1 MSVIINE
8 FEIIPEQ
15 QGQET
20 AVSNAAPPPSPPS
33 PPVTPTD
40 IVDVLRR
47 QSDRLSRIQAH

>member
-20 AVSNAAPPPSPPS
+20 AVSPPTPPAPPAPPI
-33 PPVTPTD
+33 TPTD

-47 QSDRLSRIQAH
+47 QSDRFNRIHAH

>member
-8 FEIIPEQ
+8 FEIVPEQ

-20 AVSNAAPPPSPPS
+20 AVSPQPSAPSSPPPVSPI
-33 PPVTPTD
+33 D

-47 QSDRLSRIQAH
+47 QSDRLNRIRAH

>member
-8 FEIIPEQ
+8 FEIVPEQ
-15 QGQET
+15 QGAVT
-20 AVSNAAPPPSPPS
+20 AVSTPSTTPQPA

-47 QSDRLSRIQAH
+47 QADRLSRIQAH